1 MGNGKSATPACLDP
15 TYSEKGSQL
24 YYDFYGNKDHVEVAQ
39 AVRSMQNVRRLV
51 SYDDVLPIQEMYS
64 GAPALQCAIGY
75 SARNVLLGREAM
87 FFSDGLIVPDVEG
100 SMVGPHRAGAG
111 EVLMPAPQPR
121 RPATAS
127 LSAHP

>member
-1 MGNGKSATPACLDP
+1 MGNGKSATPAYLDP

-64 GAPALQCAIGY
+64 GAPALQCAIGKRGLEAAVRRL
-75 SARNVLLGREAM
+75 ARSEDQRRL
-87 FFSDGLIVPDVEG
+87 S
-100 SMVGPHRAGAG
+100 SSRA
-111 EVLMPAPQPR
+111 
-121 RPATAS
+121 
-127 LSAHP
+127 